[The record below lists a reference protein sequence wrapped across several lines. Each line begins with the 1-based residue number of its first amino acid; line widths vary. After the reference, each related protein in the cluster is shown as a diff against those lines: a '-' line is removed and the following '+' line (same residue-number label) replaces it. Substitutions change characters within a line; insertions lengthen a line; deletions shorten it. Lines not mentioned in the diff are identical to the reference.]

1 MRFSKTSRDFKVQKI
16 ASTTRR
22 LLCSGSADSSISYS
36 RSLSL
41 RSDRLKEATSH
52 SGAPL
57 DTTTEER
64 LIRPARNVSGSLRLP
79 GDKSISHRY
88 AMLGAFAEGTSRF
101 TNFSTGAD
109 CASTLACMEALG
121 AAVNRIGNEAVEI
134 TGVAGRVTPSGSPLD
149 RGNCGSTMRMIS
161 GLLSPQQ
168 GSFTLIGDASL
179 SRRPMERIRKPLEA
193 MGAKLTLTD
202 GHAPLT
208 IEGTSLKPID
218 YTTPVPS
225 AQVKTCVLLAGLQTA
240 GTTTVREA
248 VRTRDHSELALRAF
262 GATLTRTLDSVS
274 IPGPQSLHAISAA
287 VPGDISSAAFFL
299 CAAALF
305 PGSGLVLDSLGLNPT
320 RATLL
325 DVLTALGAHIAV
337 LNLEEQNAELVGTV
351 QVTAPPE
358 GLGSTTISGAL
369 AAQLIDELPALA
381 AIGPFTSGGIRIRD
395 ARELRVKESD
405 RIALVVRNLRAMGA
419 EVEEFEDGLD
429 VPGGQTLHG
438 ATIDSGGDHRIAMA
452 FSVAALRAEGDTL
465 IQGAESAAISFPEF
479 FDLLDLVAER

>member
-1 MRFSKTSRDFKVQKI
+1 LPI
-16 ASTTRR
+16 A
-22 LLCSGSADSSISYS
+22 AQ
-36 RSLSL
+36 
-41 RSDRLKEATSH
+41 
-52 SGAPL
+52 
-57 DTTTEER
+57 ER
-64 LIRPARNVSGSLRLP
+64 LIRPARNVYGSLRLP

-88 AMLGAFAEGTSRF
+88 AMLGSFAEGTSRF

-109 CASTLACMEALG
+109 CASTLSCMESLG
-121 AAVNRIGNEAVEI
+121 AKVNRISEGAVEI
-134 TGVAGRVTPSGSPLD
+134 TGVAGRVIPADHPLD
-149 RGNCGSTMRMIS
+149 CGNSGSTMRMIS
-161 GLLSPQQ
+161 GLLAPQQ

-179 SRRPMERIRKPLEA
+179 SRRPMERIRKPLET
-193 MGAKLTLTD
+193 MGARLTLTE

-208 IEGTSLKPID
+208 IHGSPLHPID

-225 AQVKTCVLLAGLQTA
+225 AQVKTCVLLAGLQTP
-240 GTTTVREA
+240 GNTKVREA

-274 IPGPQSLHAISAA
+274 IPGPQRLHAMSAA

-351 QVTAPPE
+351 QVSAPPQ
-358 GLGSTTISGAL
+358 GLGSAEVSGAL
-369 AAQLIDELPALA
+369 AAQLIDELPVLA
-381 AIGPFTSGGIRIRD
+381 AIAPYTSGGIRIRD

-405 RIALVVRNLRAMGA
+405 RIALIVKNLRAMGA
-419 EVEEFEDGLD
+419 EVAEFEDGLD

-452 FSVAALRAEGDTL
+452 FSVAALRAEGETL

-479 FDLLDLVAER
+479 FNLLDLVAER